1 MPKVG
6 EKLRAARR
14 QGLIDAG
21 WRCLAHT
28 GYRDLT
34 VDQVCREAAVSKG
47 SFYGYFSHKQSLLLA
62 LLEDDSASLKAAMIE
77 LEAREPDPSR
87 RLRAFAAHMLARAES
102 PQHVQMM
109 ADLWAAMLTDPNVR
123 ATLRRSIADRRRIL
137 RSWVEDGIASQR
149 ITPTPANALA
159 SLMLALGEGL
169 TLHAGLDDT
178 GFRWENIRLTVD
190 LLLAALA
197 PS

>member
-6 EKLRAARR
+6 EEHRAARR
-14 QGLIDAG
+14 QRLIDAG

-47 SFYGYFSHKQSLLLA
+47 SFYGSFAHKRSLLLA
-62 LLEDDSASLKAAMIE
+62 LLEDDSASLRAAMMD
-77 LEAREPDPSR
+77 LETGEPDPSR

-102 PQHVQMM
+102 PEHVQML
-109 ADLWAAMLTDPNVR
+109 ADLWAAMLTDPAVR
-123 ATLRRSIADRRRIL
+123 ETLRHTIAERRAIL
-137 RSWVEDGIASQR
+137 RSWVEGGIASHR

-169 TLHAGLDDT
+169 TLHAGLDEA

-190 LLLAALA
+190 LILAALE